1 MREIVVD
8 TETTGLD
15 ALQGHKIVEI
25 GCVELQRCVPT
36 GNEFHRYLNPER
48 DIPASARDIHGIDE
62 SFVKNMPRF
71 ADIADELLEFFG
83 DAPLVIHNAPF
94 DLAFLNTEL
103 KCCAKPPLA
112 NKVCDTLLLAQDR
125 FRGERVGLDALCRR
139 YGIDL
144 SARGRH
150 GALIDARLLARV
162 YLELCGGRQQG
173 IGFADIGFADTG
185 FADIGFAEPP
195 PPASVSASPAPAAFA
210 TSAVVEPSASSRP
223 PETQSRQATAP
234 PARPTFRVLPATPQ
248 EKEAHRAMLAKIQQE
263 QV

>member
-1 MREIVVD
+1 M
-8 TETTGLD
+8 D

-48 DIPASARDIHGIDE
+48 DIPASAREIHGIDE

-71 ADIADELLEFFG
+71 ADIAVELLEFFG
-83 DAPLVIHNAPF
+83 DASLVIHNAPF
-94 DLAFLNTEL
+94 DLAFFNTEL
-103 KCCAKPPLA
+103 KCCAKPPLS

-150 GALIDARLLARV
+150 GALIDARLLAKV

-185 FADIGFAEPP
+185 FADTGFADTGFAEPP
-195 PPASVSASPAPAAFA
+195 PASASTSASILASAAPAI
-210 TSAVVEPSASSRP
+210 VEPSASSRP

-234 PARPTFRVLPATPQ
+234 QARPTFRVLPATPQ
-248 EKEAHRAMLAKIQQE
+248 EKEAHRALLAKIQQE